1 MPVND
6 ILLHIDSYPDPTSPA
21 AVSRAIALAGRLK
34 GTLTALS
41 VEVALPVRSNHV
53 ADYLIG
59 LSATAHEQEALSRAH
74 CERSLAMFAASASAV
89 GLPHETLH
97 ERAHV
102 QEVSHHVAI
111 KARSRDICIVPLGG
125 RFEGQQEVARSVIF
139 GSGRPV
145 LVFSDLTPDQTVT
158 LQVVVVAWD
167 GSRSAARAMADAMP
181 ILKLA
186 KSVRVLTV
194 GGDKPEVDADLGAE
208 AVRHLALHGIK
219 ATSDI
224 VEAKGQGIGKVID
237 GYLMNQAADLLVMG
251 AYGHSR
257 LQEFSLGGA
266 TQHML
271 VHPKVAVL
279 LSH

>member
-21 AVSRAIALAGRLK
+21 AVGRAIALAGRLE
-34 GTLTALS
+34 GTLTALA
-41 VEVALPVRSNHV
+41 VEVALPVRSNRV

-74 CERSLAMFAASASAV
+74 CEKSLTMFAAAASAA

-97 ERAHV
+97 ERAHL
-102 QEVSHHVAI
+102 QEVSGHIAI
-111 KARSRDICIVPLGG
+111 KARSRDLCIIPLGG

-145 LVFSDLTPDQTVT
+145 LVFSDTTPDQTMA
-158 LQVVVVAWD
+158 LGVVVVAWD
-167 GSRSAARAMADAMP
+167 GSRTAARAMADAMP
-181 ILKLA
+181 VLKLA

-194 GGDKPEVDADLGAE
+194 GGDKPSVDAGLGKE
-208 AVRHLALHGIK
+208 AVRHLSLHG
-219 ATSDI
+219 
-224 VEAKGQGIGKVID
+224 VEATADIIEGQGAKIGKVID
-237 GYLMNQAADLLVMG
+237 GYLADKAADLLVMG

-257 LQEFSLGGA
+257 LQEFVLGGA

-271 VHPKVAVL
+271 TQPKVAVL
-279 LSH
+279 MSH

>member
-21 AVSRAIALAGRLK
+21 AVDRAIALAGRLK
-34 GTLTALS
+34 GTLTALA
-41 VEVALPVRSNHV
+41 VEVALPVRRNRV

-59 LSATAHEQEALSRAH
+59 LSATAHEQEALSRAQ
-74 CERSLAMFAASASAV
+74 CEKSLAMFAGAASSA
-89 GLPHETLH
+89 GLPHETIH
-97 ERAHV
+97 ERAHLF
-102 QEVSHHVAI
+102 EVSERIAV
-111 KARSRDICIVPLGG
+111 KMRTRDLCIVPLGG

-145 LVFSDLTPDQTVT
+145 LVFSDETPEPSVD
-158 LQVVVVAWD
+158 LRRVVIAWD

-186 KSVRVLTV
+186 EDVRVLTV
-194 GGDKPEVDADLGAE
+194 AGDKPEVDSALWAE
-208 AVRHLALHGIK
+208 ALRHLALHGVN
-219 ATSDI
+219 AAAD
-224 VEAKGQGIGKVID
+224 VVQAEGVGIGKVID
-237 GYLMNQAADLLVMG
+237 GYLRDQTADLLVMG

-257 LQEFSLGGA
+257 LQEFILGGA

-271 VHPKVAVL
+271 SHPLVATFM
-279 LSH
+279 SH

>member
-21 AVSRAIALAGRLK
+21 AVSRSIALAGRLQ
-34 GTLTALS
+34 GTLTALA

-59 LSATAHEQEALSRAH
+59 LSATAHEQEAMSRAQ
-74 CERSLAMFAASASAV
+74 CEKSLAMFDASASAA

-97 ERAHV
+97 ERAHL
-102 QEVSHHVAI
+102 QDVSRHIATR
-111 KARSRDICIVPLGG
+111 ARSRDLCIIPLGG

-145 LVFSDLTPDQTVT
+145 LVFSDLTPDPSVD
-158 LQVVVVAWD
+158 LRVAVVAWD

-186 KSVRVLTV
+186 KAVRVLTV
-194 GGDKPEVDADLGAE
+194 AGDKPKVDADLGTE
-208 AVRHLALHGIK
+208 AVRHLALHGVK

-224 VEAKGQGIGKVID
+224 VEAKGVGIGKVID
-237 GYLMNQAADLLVMG
+237 GYLMDQAADLLVMG

-257 LQEFSLGGA
+257 LQEFILGGA

-271 VHPKVAVL
+271 AHPQVAVL
-279 LSH
+279 MSH